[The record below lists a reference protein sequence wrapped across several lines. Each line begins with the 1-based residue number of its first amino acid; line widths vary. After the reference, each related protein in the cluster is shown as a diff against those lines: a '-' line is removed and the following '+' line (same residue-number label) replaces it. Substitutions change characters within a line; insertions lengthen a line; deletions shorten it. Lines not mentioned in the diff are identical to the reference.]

1 MHTRYVDLARTAACY
16 REDAQDEAA
25 PGLLARAPYAAAWL
39 LVLLVVWG
47 VI

>member
-1 MHTRYVDLARTAACY
+1 MHSRLCDLARTAACY
-16 REDAQDEAA
+16 REPADER
-25 PGLLARAPYAAAWL
+25 PNGLLARAPYAAAWL